1 MQHTRVKGDL
11 LLLLTAAIW
20 GSGFVAQRIGA
31 DYVGPLLF
39 NGLRFGLGAVII
51 LFFVIRRGERF
62 NGRVL
67 RLAAV
72 PGLFLFLAGVLQQAG
87 LSTTTAG
94 NAGFITGLYVVIIPL
109 ILVFLGKRLHTHV
122 WVAVLLASV
131 GLYLVSIHNTLQL
144 NPGDL
149 YELAG
154 AFFWAGHVL
163 VLARFVSRL
172 SVLELAAGQFFIAT
186 LLNLAGA
193 LLFEPLHPSAVAQAL
208 PAILY
213 TGVFSIALGFTL
225 QVWGQKYTPP
235 TDTAIIMSLEAV
247 FALLFGYWLLEE
259 PLGGRQ
265 IWGMFLMFSA
275 MILAQWNPALLF
287 KRGSSTGG

>member
-1 MQHTRVKGDL
+1 MQHTRIKGDL

-39 NGLRFGLGAVII
+39 NGLRFGLGALII

-62 NGRVL
+62 NGAVL

-87 LSTTTAG
+87 LSSTTAG

-109 ILVFLGKRLHTHV
+109 ILVFLGKRLRAHV
-122 WVAVLLASV
+122 WIAVLLAAS
-131 GLYLVSIHNTLQL
+131 GLYLVSIGDSFRL
-144 NPGDL
+144 NRGDL

-163 VLARFVSRL
+163 VIARFVSRL

-247 FALLFGYWLLEE
+247 FALLFGYWLLRE
-259 PLGGRQ
+259 PMGGRQ
-265 IWGMFLMFSA
+265 IWGMSLMFSA
-275 MILAQWNPALLF
+275 MILAQWNPASVF
-287 KRGSSTGG
+287 KKPRSS

>member
-1 MQHTRVKGDL
+1 MRHTRLKGDVL
-11 LLLLTAAIW
+11 LLTTAAIW

-31 DYVGPLLF
+31 DFVGPLLF

-51 LFFVIRRGERF
+51 LFFVMRRGKRL
-62 NGRVL
+62 NGRVW
-67 RLAAV
+67 RMAAL
-72 PGLFLFLAGVLQQAG
+72 PGTFLFLAGVLQQAG
-87 LSTTTAG
+87 IAYTTAG

-109 ILVFLGKRLHTHV
+109 ILVFLGKRLRAHV
-122 WVAVLLASV
+122 WIAVFLAAA
-131 GLYLVSIHNTLQL
+131 GLYLVSIGDDFHL
-144 NPGDL
+144 NRGDL

-163 VLARFVSRL
+163 VIARYVNRL
-172 SVLELAAGQFFIAT
+172 TVLELAAGQFFIAT

-193 LLFEPLHPSAVAQAL
+193 VLFEPLEYNAVEQAL

-213 TGVFSIALGFTL
+213 TGIFSIAVGFTL

-247 FALLFGYWLLEE
+247 FALLFGYWLLNEH
-259 PLGGRQ
+259 LGGRQ
-265 IWGMFLMFSA
+265 IWGMSLMFGA
-275 MILAQWNPALLF
+275 MILAQWDPFALI
-287 KRGSSTGG
+287 KTRRS